1 MPADCVE
8 QARDPPEMIDGA
20 GFRRFAVSL
29 VADDEWL
36 KSPVVFSFWRVP
48 PFEQEVRFV
57 LDQVEF
63 RLRTSGRSQARMSQ
77 HPKRVID
84 VR

>member
-57 LDQVEF
+57 LDQAMPLS
-63 RLRTSGRSQARMSQ
+63 RDGRC
-77 HPKRVID
+77 RVFEPLS
-84 VR
+84 